1 VKVTNPLND
10 GLRKAAILVAS
21 LDTAAADA
29 LLDQFTD
36 KQAQQVRDLVMEMGE
51 IDHREQQRVIEEF
64 RRVGPRAQVKGLPGI
79 ELDGELARRIVEYSD
94 SRRDDAQ
101 TSEGAEP
108 SGRPFQFLQETEA
121 EKLARVLAGERPQ
134 TIALVLSHLPPGRAG
149 AVLAC
154 LQAGL
159 QVEVVRRLVDLE
171 ETDPQ
176 ILRAV
181 EEALQSRLSEKVPLE
196 RRRVAGF
203 QAVLSILDAS
213 DGGAGTKILDNLA
226 VHDRSLAERLV
237 PQPHPLDFDDLVD
250 LDDGVLIEAFA
261 TAEQELVVP
270 ALLGASPK
278 LVERVLRLLPIGT
291 AETLREQ
298 LDHPGPIRLRDVE
311 EARRELAWIAQR
323 MNYGTSRRVA
333 A

>member
-1 VKVTNPLND
+1 MNPLND

-21 LDTAAADA
+21 LDTPAADA
-29 LLDQFTD
+29 LLDQLTD
-36 KQAQQVRDLVMEMGE
+36 EQARQVRDLVIEMGE
-51 IDHREQQRVIEEF
+51 IDRREQQRVIEEF
-64 RRVGPRAQVKGLPGI
+64 RRVEPLAQVKGLAGI
-79 ELDGELARRIVEYSD
+79 ELDGELARRLVEHSD
-94 SRRDDAQ
+94 GRRDDAQ
-101 TSEGAEP
+101 ASSGPER

-121 EKLARVLAGERPQ
+121 EKLARILAGERAQ

-154 LQAGL
+154 LHAGL

-203 QAVLSILDAS
+203 QAVLGILEAS
-213 DGGAGTKILDNLA
+213 DDGVGTKILNNLA
-226 VHDRSLAERLV
+226 THDRLLAERLG
-237 PQPHPLDFDDLVD
+237 PRTWPLDFDNLID
-250 LDDGVLIEAFA
+250 LDDEVLNDVFTRAGR
-261 TAEQELVVP
+261 ELAVP
-270 ALLGASPK
+270 ALLGASPE
-278 LVERVLRLLPIGT
+278 LVERVLGLLPYDA
-291 AETLREQ
+291 AETMREQ

-311 EARRELAWIAQR
+311 EARREVARIAER
-323 MNYGTSRRVA
+323 MSNHTNRRPMA